1 MATDTPEENEEFF
14 KKEKKK
20 ARIAEGDTDLNIN
33 SLMDIMTILLVFLLV
48 SITSDPLNV
57 KQDDFLLLAKSTA
70 DYDPADSIT
79 VTITKNKL
87 LVDQE
92 GIGVKVDCTTPGG
105 QICQKEDYKQA
116 GNKYSIDKA
125 FKEDGSAASFMVVPL
140 FKKLDELVKE
150 SKDLARELGDESG
163 FKGILTIICDRDI
176 PFRMIAE
183 LVHTAG
189 MAGLSDLRFA
199 ILKTSNR

>member
-1 MATDTPEENEEFF
+1 MATETPEEEEFF
-14 KKEKKK
+14 RKEKKK
-20 ARIAEGDTDLNIN
+20 ARIADSSSDLNIN

-79 VTITKNKL
+79 VTITKDKMIVDNKYT
-87 LVDQE
+87 V
-92 GIGVKVDCTTPGG
+92 VKVDCTTPGG
-105 QICQKEDYKQA
+105 QICQKEDYKEP
-116 GNKYSIDKA
+116 GNKYSVDKS
-125 FKEDGSAASFMVVPL
+125 FKEDGSESSFMIVPL

-150 SKDLARELGDESG
+150 SKDLARELGDEAE

-183 LVHTAG
+183 LVHTSG

-199 ILKTSNR
+199 ILKAGDR